1 MSRRARAVVFA
12 HHDVGVRCL
21 SVLLAAGVDV
31 PLVVTY
37 ADDPGESLT
46 FASVAKMAFAR
57 GLNVAFPNSA
67 DEPEFIERIVALAPD
82 FIFSFYYRQ
91 LLGPAVLRA
100 AKRGALNMHGSLL
113 PSYRGRAPVNWAVI
127 RGETHT
133 GATLHYMT
141 EKADAGDIVDQQ
153 AVPILPDDTAFQVF
167 NKITVAAEIVLW
179 RTMPGLIAGS
189 APRKAQDPAAGS
201 YFGRRRP
208 ADGCIDWNAD
218 AKTIHDLIRG
228 VAPPY
233 PGAYT
238 MIGTR
243 KLRILRTM
251 RQSGREPKWSSP
263 TLYVE
268 NGTCFVDCA
277 DGGVLRI
284 IEADLD
290 GQPIAPVAI
299 VTALGTGIC
308 LSLNER
314 GTQEVTG

>member
-1 MSRRARAVVFA
+1 LSQRARAIVFA
-12 HHDVGVRCL
+12 NHDVGVRCL
-21 SVLLAAGVDV
+21 AVLLAAGVDV

-37 ADDPGESLT
+37 ADDPGDSAA
-46 FASVAKMAFAR
+46 FASVAQLALAR
-57 GLNVAFPNSA
+57 GLNVAYPDSPN
-67 DEPEFIERIVALAPD
+67 EPEFMERIATLAPD

-91 LLGPAVLRA
+91 LLGPAVLGA

-113 PSYRGRAPVNWAVI
+113 PGYRGRAPVNWAVI

-153 AVPILPDDTAFQVF
+153 AVPILPDDTAFEVF

-179 RTMPGLIAGS
+179 RTLPALVAGC
-189 APRKAQDPAAGS
+189 AQRRPQDPAGAS

-208 ADGCIDWNAD
+208 EDGRIDWNAG
-218 AKTIHDLIRG
+218 AKTIHDLVRG

-238 MIGTR
+238 LMGTR

-251 RQSGREPKWSSP
+251 RQSARARRGSRPA
-263 TLYVE
+263 LYVE
-268 NGTCFVDCA
+268 SGACFVDCA

-284 IEADLD
+284 MEADLD
-290 GQPIAPVAI
+290 GQPIAPAALITV
-299 VTALGTGIC
+299 LGTDVWFP
-308 LSLNER
+308 LNER
-314 GTQEVTG
+314 GTQEMIG

>member
-1 MSRRARAVVFA
+1 LSERARAIVFA
-12 HHDVGVRCL
+12 NHDVGVRCL
-21 SVLLAAGVDV
+21 SVLLAAGVDI
-31 PLVVTY
+31 PLVVTH
-37 ADDPGESLT
+37 ADDPGESLA
-46 FASVAKMAFAR
+46 FASVAQMAFAR

-91 LLGPAVLRA
+91 LLGPAVLQA

-167 NKITVAAEIVLW
+167 SKITVAAEIVLW
-179 RTMPGLIAGS
+179 RTMPALIAGS
-189 APRKAQDPAAGS
+189 APRKTQDAAAGS

-208 ADGCIDWNAD
+208 EDGRIDWNAD
-218 AKTIHDLIRG
+218 AKTIHDLVRG

-238 MIGTR
+238 MIGRR
-243 KLRILRTM
+243 KLRVLRTM
-251 RQSGREPKWSSP
+251 RQSEREPRWSRP

-268 NGTCFVDCA
+268 NGACFVDCA

-284 IEADLD
+284 VDADLD

-299 VTALGTGIC
+299 VATLGTGVC
-308 LSLNER
+308 LPLNER
-314 GTQEVTG
+314 GTQEVAG